1 MNSPTVSS
9 KLFIKSVG
17 LLVIDEIHLLGEERG
32 AVLESIVSRTRL
44 ISRNVL
50 EEGRSSNTKS
60 TPSTSSPAS
69 EQDVTRII
77 GLSTALAN
85 PKDLADWMGIN
96 VDEGSKAWKGL
107 YNFRPSVRPIPMD
120 VHLQGYP
127 GRHYCPRMAT
137 MNKPAYSAIKEHSP
151 DQPVLIFVSS
161 RRQTRLTALDLISF
175 AAADGNPSVFLGC
188 DHSYIETVAETVI
201 DATLKHTL
209 LYGIAIHHAGLGS
222 SDREIVESL
231 FLDGSIQI
239 LVATATLGEEENLLK
254 VLLILGNNI
263 HLVIPII
270 LDIV

>member
-1 MNSPTVSS
+1 VSPTNCP
-9 KLFIKSVG
+9 LGCSV
-17 LLVIDEIHLLGEERG
+17 HLLGEERG